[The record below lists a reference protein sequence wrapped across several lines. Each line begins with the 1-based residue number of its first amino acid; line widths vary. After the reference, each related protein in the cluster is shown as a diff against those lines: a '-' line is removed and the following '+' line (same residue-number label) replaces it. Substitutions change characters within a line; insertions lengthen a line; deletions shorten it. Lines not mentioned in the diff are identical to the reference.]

1 MVRIS
6 TIIIV
11 CLAFV
16 TEIQAQKRG
25 VVINM
30 ETGFPLAN
38 VQLSTNTNVKVLT
51 DYQGRFYIPTPFTSI
66 TFAKSHFVPLSMRA
80 SQMCDTISLLPK
92 FNTLE
97 EVVVWGKRPKI
108 AKEAMKATPNYPV
121 FNAPTSTGLGFD
133 FVKVI
138 QLFRRR
144 VGLTKKQR
152 EKHDWIIKN
161 Y

>member
-6 TIIIV
+6 AIIIM

-51 DYQGRFYIPTPFTSI
+51 DYQGRFYIPTPCTSVTFT
-66 TFAKSHFVPLSMRA
+66 KSHFVPLSMRT

-97 EVVVWGKRPKI
+97 EVVVWGKRPNV
-108 AKEAMKATPNYPV
+108 AKEAIKATPNYPV
-121 FNAPTSTGLGFD
+121 FNAPTSSGLCFD
-133 FVKVI
+133 LGAVL
-138 QLFRRR
+138 QLFKPR

-152 EKHDWIIKN
+152 EKHDWIIQN

>member
-1 MVRIS
+1 MVRINA
-6 TIIIV
+6 IIIV

-16 TEIQAQKRG
+16 VEAQAQKRG

-38 VQLSTNTNVKVLT
+38 VQIFTNTNTKVLT
-51 DYQGRFYIPTPFTSI
+51 DYQGRFFIPTSFKSV
-66 TFAKSHFVPLSMRA
+66 TFSKSHFVALSMTS
-80 SQMCDTISLLPK
+80 SQMGDTISLLPK

-108 AKEAMKATPNYPV
+108 APQAMKATPNYPV
-121 FNAPTSTGLGFD
+121 FNPPTSSGLTFD
-133 FVKVI
+133 FGKVV
-138 QLFRRR
+138 QMFRRR
-144 VGLTKKQR
+144 VGLTAKQR